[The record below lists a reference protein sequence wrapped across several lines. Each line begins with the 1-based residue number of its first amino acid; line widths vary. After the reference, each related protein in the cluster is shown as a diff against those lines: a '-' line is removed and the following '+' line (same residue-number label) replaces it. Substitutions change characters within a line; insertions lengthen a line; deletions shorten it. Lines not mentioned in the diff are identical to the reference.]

1 MASRGRFGR
10 CPGAF
15 LLLLLAVSWRVPA
28 AGAQSVCPVSLQN
41 LYVRDVMTD
50 LYLWYNAIPDVDPTT
65 FNSAEEY
72 LDAIR
77 YRPLDSH
84 YSYID
89 DRAASE
95 AFFSNSQFIGFGF
108 SSSLGSTAIRI
119 SQVFAASP
127 AEEAGLERGDR
138 IIAVD
143 GRTIPDLISA
153 GLIGTAF
160 GPSTAGV
167 ERQIVVTRGGT
178 ERSARMVKRAVTIPT
193 VSATRTFRV
202 GSRTVGYIFFR
213 NFVEPSFAALDA
225 AFAELEAQGANEL
238 ILDLRYNGG
247 GLVSVAQY
255 LAGLIGGTRTHGQLL
270 GTYVHNDKHA
280 SANTELRMR
289 AETHSLSLDRLVVIA
304 TGSSASAS
312 ELIVNGLR
320 PFMPVAIIGDRTY
333 GKPVG
338 QYAIPFCD
346 KVLAPVAFAI
356 RNANDEGDYFDG
368 LPETCRAA
376 DDLGHQL
383 GDPGE
388 ASLRE
393 AMTFIATGAC
403 SPSAAPAPSAARLR
417 TRSRPDIGM
426 GTKALIQA
434 H

>member
-1 MASRGRFGR
+1 MASLGRLGR
-10 CPGAF
+10 CPGAC

-28 AGAQSVCPVSLQN
+28 AGAQSACPVPLQN
-41 LYVRDVMTD
+41 LYVRNVMTD
-50 LYLWYNAIPDVDPTT
+50 LYLWYSAIPDVDPIAYT
-65 FNSAEEY
+65 SPEAY

-89 DRAASE
+89 DRAESE
-95 AFFSNSQFIGFGF
+95 AFFSGSQFVGFGF
-108 SSSLGSTAIRI
+108 SSTLEATAIRV

-127 AEEAGLERGDR
+127 AEEAGLARGDR

-143 GRTIPDLISA
+143 GRTIFDLISA
-153 GLIGTAF
+153 GLAGTAF
-160 GPSTAGV
+160 GPSTAGI
-167 ERQIVVTRGGT
+167 ERQIVFTRGGT
-178 ERSARMVKRAVTIPT
+178 ERRARMVKRPVIIPT

-225 AFAELEAQGANEL
+225 AFAELQAQGANEL
-238 ILDLRYNGG
+238 VLDLRYNGG

-255 LAGLIGGTRTHGQLL
+255 LAGLIGGTRTNGQLL
-270 GTYVHNDKHA
+270 GTYAHNDKHVA
-280 SANTELRMR
+280 ANTELRMR
-289 AETHSLSLDRLVVIA
+289 TETHSLSLDRLVVIA

-320 PFMPVAIIGDRTY
+320 PFIPVAIIGDRTY

-346 KVLAPVAFAI
+346 KVLAPVAFSI

-376 DDLGHQL
+376 DDLSHQL
-383 GDPGE
+383 GDPEE

-403 SPSAAPAPSAARLR
+403 SSPAASTPSAKPL
-417 TRSRPDIGM
+417 RSRDRRDLGA
-426 GTKALIQA
+426 GTQALIQA

>member
-1 MASRGRFGR
+1 MSGPRRLL
-10 CPGAF
+10 
-15 LLLLLAVSWRVPA
+15 LLLLLAALCRVSPA
-28 AGAQSVCPVSLQN
+28 AAQSACPVPIQN
-41 LYVRDVMTD
+41 LYVRNVMAD
-50 LYLWYNAIPDVDPTT
+50 LYLWYNAIPDVDPLSFT
-65 FNSAEEY
+65 SPEAY

-77 YRPLDSH
+77 YLPLDSH

-95 AFFSNSQFIGFGF
+95 AFFSESQFIGFGF
-108 SSSLGSTAIRI
+108 SSSLGAAAIRV

-127 AEEAGLERGDR
+127 AEEAGLVRGDR
-138 IIAVD
+138 IVSVD
-143 GRTIPDLISA
+143 GRTIPDLIAA
-153 GLIGTAF
+153 GLVRTAF
-160 GPSTAGV
+160 GPSTVGV
-167 ERQIVVTRGGT
+167 ERLIVFTRGGT

-193 VSATRTFRV
+193 VSATRTFRA

-225 AFAELEAQGANEL
+225 AFAELQAQGANEL
-238 ILDLRYNGG
+238 VLDLRYNGG

-255 LAGLIGGTRTHGQLL
+255 LAGLIGGTRTQGQLL
-270 GTYVHNDKHA
+270 GTYAHNDKNV
-280 SANTELRMR
+280 SANRELRMR

-320 PFMPVAIIGDRTY
+320 PFIPVAIIGDRTY

-346 KVLAPVAFAI
+346 KVLAPVAFSI

-368 LPETCRAA
+368 LPATCRAA
-376 DDLGHQL
+376 DDLDHQL
-383 GDPGE
+383 GDPEE

-403 SPSAAPAPSAARLR
+403 SPSAAPSPSAARLR
-417 TRSRPDIGM
+417 TRARPDIGT
-426 GTKALIQA
+426 GTQALIQA